1 MDGKIC
7 CADYIVIERKG
18 DDFMCLTC
26 LINNKRYLYRLMGI
40 SSFIAA
46 VLISFADFMLEFNS
60 EYGVSFNSIIETSW
74 VNMPHWRF
82 STSIYLCSFLIPFY
96 ILGFWLLY
104 KLLSKTNE
112 RMALILFILF
122 SYGIIMGSPLIHG
135 LMSMNAIIY
144 KFGIDNGFNHELL
157 KLLIEGEITKTILP
171 VFLIHYILTWLIA
184 SSILFTYILRG
195 KTQLK
200 RWTAFLNP
208 LVFLIVGMIGLKVMP
223 FLFVYLTPGAINKGN
238 AALFLLLT
246 IKMWNY
252 REEELF

>member
-1 MDGKIC
+1 M
-7 CADYIVIERKG
+7 V
-18 DDFMCLTC
+18 LTNI
-26 LINNKRYLYRLMGI
+26 INNKRYLYRLMGI

-46 VLISFADFMLEFNS
+46 LLISFSDFILEFNR
-60 EYGVSFNSIIETSW
+60 EYGVSTSSIIETSW

-82 STSIYLCSFLIPFY
+82 STSIYLCAFLIPFY

-104 KLLSKTNE
+104 KLLSKTNKT
-112 RMALILFILF
+112 MALILFILF
-122 SYGIIMGSPLIHG
+122 SYGVIMGSPLIHG

-144 KFGIDNGFNHELL
+144 KFGIANGFNHELM

-171 VFLIHYILTWLIA
+171 VFLVHYIITWFIA
-184 SSILFTYILRG
+184 PSILFINIIGG

-208 LVFLIVGMIGLKVMP
+208 LVFLIIGMIGLKIMP
-223 FLFVYLTPGAINKGN
+223 CLFVYLTPGAINKGN
-238 AALFLLLT
+238 AALFLLVT

-252 REEELF
+252 SGE